1 MAYISPTEALTRFLS
16 AQWKDT
22 PVCYPNMPEPE
33 LDDHKH
39 WLQVWAFQSTSQ
51 TSLDS
56 SKRVL
61 DQGLFYIDVVG
72 EAGSGT
78 GKFTKL
84 ASKLTKMLQC
94 QQVNGV
100 SLQGARI
107 SPAQGYNSDGRYVVR
122 VMVEYIVDYEF

>member
-1 MAYISPTEALTRFLS
+1 MAYISPTEALTRFL
-16 AQWKDT
+16 AKEWKDT

-61 DQGLFYIDVVG
+61 DQGLFYIDVTG
-72 EAGSGT
+72 EADSGT
-78 GKFTKL
+78 GKFNRL
-84 ASKLTKMLQC
+84 ASKLAKMLQC
-94 QQVNGV
+94 QLINGV

-107 SPAQGYNSDGRYVVR
+107 SPSQGYNADGRYVVR